1 MFGDSAIEEDISVDK
16 FPGITQQQYVPFQA
30 SDTKQ
35 SRYSQRI
42 RQTAQP
48 QTQTQMRPPRES
60 VEKHREVV
68 YIRRLSDGGT
78 GTGHATRIE
87 ISPSNESITY
97 GNGKSN
103 NNYSSAMSRNPLGR
117 STGCL
122 AAPAQP
128 PPPSVHVKRSA
139 SSVVNVNSHKLPPP
153 ATSGGAAD
161 HICWRKFNVNPEEY
175 STEL

>member
-1 MFGDSAIEEDISVDK
+1 MDK

-30 SDTKQ
+30 SDATKPT
-35 SRYSQRI
+35 RYSQRM

-48 QTQTQMRPPRES
+48 QTQTQMRLPRES

-68 YIRRLSDGGT
+68 YIRRLSDGGS
-78 GTGHATRIE
+78 GSHSTRIE

-103 NNYSSAMSRNPLGR
+103 NNSTLAMSRNPLGR

-122 AAPAQP
+122 AAPAQQP

-153 ATSGGAAD
+153 TTAGGAAD